1 MLARNF
7 FTCPNGTSPLSRKWR
22 VLLEAAR
29 QVVSVLPAGE
39 IGKCVLTRRGELFTG
54 DAEQARRALTGGDL
68 LFHAGRL
75 RGAFPRIVG

>member
-1 MLARNF
+1 M
-7 FTCPNGTSPLSRKWR
+7 
-22 VLLEAAR
+22 LLEAAR